1 MSFVCHSYVLV
12 CYPYVTRMWFYHEPK
27 AGYKTFLLQLIAMT
41 LIADKKKL
49 PENVVKSD
57 LPSKKI
63 LKSWI

>member
-1 MSFVCHSYVLV
+1 M
-12 CYPYVTRMWFYHEPK
+12 K
-27 AGYKTFLLQLIAMT
+27 

-57 LPSKKI
+57 LPSKKT